1 MSDLF
6 AFSGADGAGWSQPEP
21 SMGAEASW
29 NTVPEVLRRKSP
41 PAWPKAS
48 EPELVRHYTWLSNR
62 NFGIDTGFYPLG
74 SCTMKHNPRLN
85 ERIVQLP
92 GIDRIHPMQPEHQI
106 QGLLAIFYEMQEM
119 LSICSGMDE
128 VTLQPVAG
136 AQGELTAM
144 RCIQEYH
151 RSIGEGGRDKVI
163 VPDSAHGTNPASAAM
178 CGYDIIEIP
187 SGSDG
192 RIDLDALRGA
202 LGDDTA
208 AMMITNPSTLGVFEP
223 DIVEAAEA
231 VHAAGG
237 QMYYDGA
244 NFNAILGK
252 TDPGR
257 MGFDAV
263 HYNLHKTFSQ
273 PHGGGGPGSGPV
285 GVKSHLASFLPSPVA
300 DRRERSDGDPEG
312 VGDGYWYHWRDIGDA
327 SIGKIQQWHGNSGA
341 VVRAWAFYR
350 RYGRELE
357 RMSEHAVLNANYLR
371 HRIMNPDADAAAA
384 MHAMPLDG
392 APADVVMHEF
402 TLSMSPLK
410 DAVGV
415 TGRDIAKRLLDYGVM
430 APTLYFPMIVPECLM
445 IEPTETE
452 SKEVMDRFAADLHR
466 ILSEDPEIVTTA
478 PHTTDVRRVDEV
490 WAARNLVLR
499 HPGPE

>member
-6 AFSGADGAGWSQPEP
+6 EFNGAEGAGWSQPEP
-21 SMGAEASW
+21 SLGEQEAWS
-29 NTVPEVLRRKSP
+29 TVPEPLRRDSP
-41 PAWPKAS
+41 PAWPRAS
-48 EPELVRHYTWLSNR
+48 EPELVRHYTWLSSR

-92 GIDRIHPMQPEHQI
+92 GIDRIHPLQPEHQV
-106 QGLLAIFYEMQEM
+106 QGLLAIFFEMQEM

-136 AQGELTAM
+136 AQGEFTAM
-144 RCIQEYH
+144 RCIQEFH
-151 RSIGEGGRDKVI
+151 RSIGQSHRDKVI

-187 SGSDG
+187 SAADG
-192 RIDLDALRGA
+192 RIDLAALEEA
-202 LGDDTA
+202 VGDDTA
-208 AMMITNPSTLGVFEP
+208 AMMITNPSTLGLFEP
-223 DIVEAAEA
+223 EISRAAEM
-231 VHAAGG
+231 VHEAGG

-273 PHGGGGPGSGPV
+273 PHGGGGPGSGPI
-285 GVKSHLASFLPSPVA
+285 GVKSHLAQFLPSPIA
-300 DRRERSDGDPEG
+300 DRRDRVADDLEG
-312 VGDGYWYHWRDIGDA
+312 VGDDYWYFWRDVGES
-327 SIGKIQQWHGNSGA
+327 SIGKVQQWHGNSGA

-371 HRIMNPDADAAAA
+371 HRILNPGPDTAER

-392 APADVVMHEF
+392 APADVVKHEF
-402 TLSMSPLK
+402 TLSLSALK

-415 TGRDIAKRLLDYGVM
+415 TGRDVAKRLLDYGVM

-452 SKEVMDRFAADLHR
+452 SKEVMDRFADDFHE
-466 ILSEDPEIVTTA
+466 ILCEDPEVVTSA

-499 HPGPE
+499 HPGPG